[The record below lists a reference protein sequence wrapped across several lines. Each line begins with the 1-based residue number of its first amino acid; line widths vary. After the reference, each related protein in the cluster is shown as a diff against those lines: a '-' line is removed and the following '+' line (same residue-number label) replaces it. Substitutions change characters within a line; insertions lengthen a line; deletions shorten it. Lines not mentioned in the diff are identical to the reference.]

1 MLYGFSAETAPLS
14 EYERET
20 LLPVIVKCLSRH
32 IGKDNAITNEAM
44 REALALHGYR
54 KIGSARIR
62 KIINH
67 IRVNGL
73 IECLM
78 ATSDGY
84 YITKDKD
91 EMLDYVLSLQSRI
104 EAIQVVLEAMIEQ
117 HDKMMS

>member
-14 EYERET
+14 EYEKET
-20 LLPVIVKCLSRH
+20 LLPIMTKCLSRH

-54 KIGSARIR
+54 RIGAARIR

-84 YITKDKD
+84 YITTDKD
-91 EMLDYVLSLQSRI
+91 EMLDYILSLQSRI
-104 EAIQVVLEAMIEQ
+104 EAIQAVLAAMKEQ
-117 HDKMMS
+117 FAKMVS